1 MQRQKQSV
9 LAQSALFSRL
19 ICMVTQVEVCRF
31 CGLSEPVIRFGFN
44 RNGTQRLRCTACART
59 WSPHGKSRSLSAEK
73 EGLIEKALQERLS
86 QRAIARTLSA
96 GRETVRRV
104 LKKSHSKVA

>member
-1 MQRQKQSV
+1 
-9 LAQSALFSRL
+9 LFEAKP
-19 ICMVTQVEVCRF
+19 IVRF
-31 CGLSEPVIRFGFN
+31 KNNPKPLVQI
-44 RNGTQRLRCTACART
+44 
-59 WSPHGKSRSLSAEK
+59 
-73 EGLIEKALQERLS
+73 IEKALQERLS